1 MKANWKKA
9 LFSLYISLNKPKHR
23 MKKILVIED
32 NDEVRDNIAEILE
45 LSGYEVITTEN
56 GKAGTELAIE
66 QVPDL
71 IICDI
76 MMPVLDGYG
85 VVYLLN
91 QNTKTNSI
99 PFIFLTAKSEKT
111 DFRKGMELG
120 ADDYITKPFEG
131 IELLKAVEM
140 RLHKSDAV
148 KQQLARDIEGSDSFN
163 SFLTNVKKVNDV
175 PLISEEREVY
185 NYKKKQQIYAEG
197 QRPKAVYYVKSGK
210 VKTFKSND
218 DGKELITNVLGK
230 GDFMGYTYILENIV
244 YKESAE
250 VLEDAEIMTIPKD
263 DFLVLMSA
271 DMQVARQFIK
281 LITHNVLEKEESLLN
296 IAYNSLRKK
305 VAYQLTAMLEK
316 FKAELPDT
324 KEIRLSRDNLAQAT
338 GIATE
343 SLIRTLS
350 DFKAEKLI
358 DIKGGSIIILNEG
371 KLKHL
376 PY

>member
-1 MKANWKKA
+1 
-9 LFSLYISLNKPKHR
+9 

-45 LSGYEVITTEN
+45 LSGYEVITAAN
-56 GKAGTELAIE
+56 GKAGAETAIE
-66 QVPDL
+66 AVPDL

-91 QNTKTNSI
+91 QHPATSSI

-140 RLHKSDAV
+140 RLHKAAAI
-148 KQQLARDIEGSDSFN
+148 KQQLANADSFDN
-163 SFLTNVKKVNDV
+163 FLDHVKKVSHV
-175 PLISEEREVY
+175 PLISDEREVY
-185 NYKKKQQIYAEG
+185 HYKKKQQIYAEG
-197 QRPKAVYYVKSGK
+197 QRPKAVYYIKKGK

-218 DGKELITNVLGK
+218 DGKEFITNVLGI
-230 GDFMGYTYILENIV
+230 GDFLGYTYVLENIP

-250 VLEDAEIMTIPKD
+250 ILEDAEIMLIPKD
-263 DFLVLMSA
+263 DFLALMSA
-271 DMQVARQFIK
+271 DMPVARQFIK
-281 LITHNVLEKEESLLN
+281 LITHDVLEKEESLLN

-305 VAYQLTAMLEK
+305 VAYQLIAMLEK

-324 KEIRLSRDNLAQAT
+324 REIKLSRDNLAQVT

-358 DIKGGSIIILNEG
+358 DIKGGSIVILNED

>member
-1 MKANWKKA
+1 
-9 LFSLYISLNKPKHR
+9 

-45 LSGYEVITTEN
+45 LSGYEVITAEN
-56 GKAGTELAIE
+56 GKVGTAIAIE
-66 QVPDL
+66 QLPDL

-91 QNTKTNSI
+91 QHPKTNSI

-140 RLHKSDAV
+140 RLHKAEAV
-148 KQQLARDIEGSDSFN
+148 KQQLARDLESSDSLN
-163 SFLTNVKKVNDV
+163 SFLSNVKKVSHI

-185 NYKKKQQIYAEG
+185 HYKKKQQIYAEG

-230 GDFMGYTYILENIV
+230 GDFIGYTYILENIV

-324 KEIRLSRDNLAQAT
+324 KEIRLSRDNLAQIT

-371 KLKHL
+371 KLKNL

>member
-1 MKANWKKA
+1 
-9 LFSLYISLNKPKHR
+9 

-45 LSGYEVITTEN
+45 LSGYEVITAEN
-56 GKAGTELAIE
+56 GKVGTEIAI
-66 QVPDL
+66 QQLPDL

-91 QNTKTNSI
+91 QHPKANSI

-148 KQQLARDIEGSDSFN
+148 KQQLARDIESTDSLN
-163 SFLTNVKKVNDV
+163 SFLTNIKKVSHI

-230 GDFMGYTYILENIV
+230 GDFLGYTYILENIV

-271 DMQVARQFIK
+271 DIQVTRQFIK
-281 LITHNVLEKEESLLN
+281 LITHNVLEKEETLLN

-316 FKAELPDT
+316 FKAESPDT
-324 KEIRLSRDNLAQAT
+324 KEIRLSRDNLAQVT

-358 DIKGGSIIILNEG
+358 DIKGGSIIILNES
-371 KLKHL
+371 KLKNL